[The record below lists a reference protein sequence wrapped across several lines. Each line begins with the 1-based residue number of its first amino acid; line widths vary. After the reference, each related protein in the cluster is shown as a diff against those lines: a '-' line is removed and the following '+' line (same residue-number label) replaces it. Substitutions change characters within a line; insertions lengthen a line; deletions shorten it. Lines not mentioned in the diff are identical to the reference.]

1 MSKIVTRSFGV
12 LFGLVAIASSSLPGD
27 RAMAQRKNVGGKE
40 VNGTFK
46 TADGS
51 NIIKVLSLG
60 KGGLERPGY
69 NLQVEISVSLK
80 QGPNGEVRGNTKT
93 LNGIA
98 SISGDVATFTP
109 DGMASDTCTVS
120 MKFTKPGTL
129 VVLKQAG
136 SCDFPTDAMTTKGTY
151 KKTNSAQPIFTQ

>member
-1 MSKIVTRSFGV
+1 MHKTITTSFCI
-12 LFGLVAIASSSLPGD
+12 LFGLMAIALSSLPEP
-27 RAMAQRKNVGGKE
+27 AMAQRKNVSAKE

-46 TADGS
+46 TADA

-60 KGGLERPGY
+60 RGGLERPGY
-69 NLQVEISVSLK
+69 NLQIEMYVSLK

-98 SISGDVATFTP
+98 SISGDLATFTP
-109 DGMASDTCTVS
+109 DGMESDTCTVS

-129 VVLKQAG
+129 VIFKQKG
-136 SCDFPTDAMTTKGTY
+136 SCDFPTAVITTKGTY
-151 KKTNSAQPIFTQ
+151 KKISSAEPKFAQ